1 MPQSVYTVH
10 VITPVRRVFLVEGDE
25 SSEVS
30 HTGAKIHEVLRKV
43 MLRVGAEHFGGVASD
58 NTGNTTLAR
67 SLLQEEFSWI
77 IVLPDSCHR
86 MSSLCKDIGSIKF
99 FRPVI
104 KKIRR
109 TIKYFKNSNIAS
121 AHLCRRRKDLK
132 ITRGLVSVGKT
143 RFGTIYHSGESLR
156 RCLKPIRQLCTE
168 KIINIPEVNN
178 YFIGRYSP
186 GPEPTGH
193 CSYQDRRPN
202 ESPPGQRTSRFSS
215 SYGKVFAFN
224 ASY

>member
-1 MPQSVYTVH
+1 
-10 VITPVRRVFLVEGDE
+10 
-25 SSEVS
+25 
-30 HTGAKIHEVLRKV
+30 

-77 IVLPDSCHR
+77 IVLPDSCHH

-109 TIKYFKNSNIAS
+109 MIKYFKNSNIAS
-121 AHLCRRRKDLK
+121 AHLRCHRKDLQIK
-132 ITRGLVSVGKT
+132 RGLVSVGKT

-168 KIINIPEVNN
+168 KVINIPLNFDNFSQVLAPIAKAITCLESTHSTVSDV
-178 YFIGRYSP
+178 YLFWLAVTATIHQIIT
-186 GPEPTGH
+186 EDITGLP
-193 CSYQDRRPN
+193 D
-202 ESPPGQRTSRFSS
+202 
-215 SYGKVFAFN
+215 
-224 ASY
+224 